1 MKLTTPFRYT
11 NATSPATF
19 VAWATGT
26 IILAFRA
33 IRELW
38 CSPLGYAPKVQVRT
52 SGSCL
57 LRGSDFAHKITQR
70 IAGFCGSERFGK
82 AAALAG
88 GKSK

>member
-38 CSPLGYAPKVQVRT
+38 CSPLGYEPKVLIGAF
-52 SGSCL
+52 GSCL
-57 LRGSDFAHKITQR
+57 LPMRDFAHKITPG
-70 IAGFCGSERFGK
+70 ITGFEAGAS
-82 AAALAG
+82 LARRPL
-88 GKSK
+88 